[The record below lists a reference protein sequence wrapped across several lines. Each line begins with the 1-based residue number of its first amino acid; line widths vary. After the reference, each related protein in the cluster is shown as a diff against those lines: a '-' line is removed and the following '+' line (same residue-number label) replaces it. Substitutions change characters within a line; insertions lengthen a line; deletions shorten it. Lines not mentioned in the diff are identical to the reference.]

1 MLTTLIRIGI
11 VGRGAA
17 ATSFVERLRAA
28 EGVALVGCADVD
40 QVATSALAS
49 LASGPGPAAP
59 VPAFADHAELI
70 REARPHALAIFTPS
84 HAHYRPAMDGLQAG
98 CHLLIEG
105 PLSTIAQEAVDIVG
119 VARGRGLK
127 VGVRHRLRHMPTLIA
142 ARDLV
147 RSGAIGRV
155 RLIEASIS
163 GGPAS
168 AGIELIDALLW
179 ASGSSAASVAAFQ
192 LPVDPGQD
200 AVTSA
205 VLRLADGTLATIA
218 VAGPG
223 GPNAFSL
230 VFDGERGQIR
240 ATDSSLALETD
251 PGESRL
257 LAVGNG
263 PEDVDANFVA
273 ALRSGTPLGCPAEQA
288 VATVRVLEA
297 IARSAATGQ
306 FVGLG

>member
-1 MLTTLIRIGI
+1 MSTTPIRIGI
-11 VGRGAA
+11 VGRGSA
-17 ATSFVERLRAA
+17 ATSFVGRLRAA
-28 EGVALVGCADVD
+28 EGVVLVGCADGD
-40 QVATSALAS
+40 AVAASALAS
-49 LASGPGPAAP
+49 LASGPGEAAP
-59 VPAFADHAELI
+59 VPAFADQAEMI
-70 REARPHALAIFTPS
+70 REARPEALAIFTPT
-84 HAHYRPAMDGLQAG
+84 HAHYRPAMEGLQAG

-127 VGVRHRLRHMPTLIA
+127 VGVRHRLRHLPTLLG
-142 ARDLV
+142 ARDLIG
-147 RSGAIGRV
+147 SGAIGRV
-155 RLIEASIS
+155 RLIAAS
-163 GGPAS
+163 GS
-168 AGIELIDALLW
+168 AGVGIELVDALLW
-179 ASGSSAASVAAFQ
+179 ASGSSAASVAAFRE
-192 LPVDPGQD
+192 PGGPGPD

-205 VLRLADGTLATIA
+205 ALRLADGTLATLA

-223 GPNAFSL
+223 GSDAFGL
-230 VFDGERGQIR
+230 VFEGERGRIR

-257 LAVGNG
+257 LAVGNA